1 MLREQVLVLAN
12 NGVLGGR
19 EHGDQVISAQ
29 LSQRHQDWQ
38 STNQLG
44 DEAEFGDVVRGDAFQ
59 ERAFILG
66 GLFAF
71 GSAEANAGLAHAAAN
86 DVFESNERS
95 AAHKQDVRGVDLD
108 VVLFRVLA
116 STLRG
121 DVGGGAFQHFQQG
134 LLHPFARDI
143 PGNRDVLGGPA
154 NLVDFVDVDDATL
167 CGFHIP
173 VGGLQKPKQ
182 QVLDIFTDV
191 SGFGQGGG
199 VTNGKGHIEHAG
211 Q

>member
-1 MLREQVLVLAN
+1 M
-12 NGVLGGR
+12 
-19 EHGDQVISAQ
+19 
-29 LSQRHQDWQ
+29 
-38 STNQLG
+38 
-44 DEAEFGDVVRGDAFQ
+44 
-59 ERAFILG
+59 
-66 GLFAF
+66 
-71 GSAEANAGLAHAAAN
+71 
-86 DVFESNERS
+86 
-95 AAHKQDVRGVDLD
+95 
-108 VVLFRVLA
+108 LA

-143 PGNRDVLGGPA
+143 PGNRDVLGGPS

-182 QVLDIFTDV
+182 QVLDILTDV
-191 SGFGQGGG
+191 SGFGQGCG
-199 VTNGKGHIEHAG
+199 VTNREGHIEHAG